1 MLLRSMRQ
9 AIYQADNIG
18 HFGLALKSYA
28 HFTSPIR
35 RYPDLILHRAIKYQ
49 TAKEQQGNLR
59 HKWTPSGGYHY
70 QLDEVDP
77 MGEHC
82 SMTERR
88 ADDATRDVADWLKCE
103 YMLDHVGDEF
113 DVASSPASPASAS
126 SCAWPRSTST
136 VWCTSAPHQRLL
148 PVRPAAPATD
158 RRELPP
164 SLPPG

>member
-35 RYPDLILHRAIKYQ
+35 RYPRSILHRAIQ
-49 TAKEQQGNLR
+49 VPDGQGSSR
-59 HKWTPSGGYHY
+59 ATCACKWTPSGGYHY

-88 ADDATRDVADWLKCE
+88 ADDATRDVADW
-103 YMLDHVGDEF
+103 
-113 DVASSPASPASAS
+113 
-126 SCAWPRSTST
+126 
-136 VWCTSAPHQRLL
+136 Q
-148 PVRPAAPATD
+148 VRVHAGS
-158 RRELPP
+158 R
-164 SLPPG
+164 G